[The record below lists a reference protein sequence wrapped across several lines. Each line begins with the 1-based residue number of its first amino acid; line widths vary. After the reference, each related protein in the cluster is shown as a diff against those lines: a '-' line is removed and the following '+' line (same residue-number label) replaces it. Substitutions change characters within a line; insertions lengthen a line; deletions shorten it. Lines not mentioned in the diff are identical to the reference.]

1 MLTVL
6 FLDKIISLL
15 AFSYYSCALVADILL
30 QGHLYVSE
38 NYFSFYSNVFG
49 YVTKL
54 VIPISTVEKIT
65 KEKTAKFFPNAI
77 ALQLNEA
84 QKPHVFGSFLSRE
97 AAYQLMSSIH
107 RKNEVNV
114 EPAEEIEEAE
124 IDEVDGA
131 QGQDVSS
138 LDDSS
143 SISGS
148 ESPILY
154 KVPAASV
161 SEIIEEEP
169 PPAQSTPRRLHTESF
184 VPTTSGYQPI
194 AKVGSYNVK
203 LMSEFNLLFVGI
215 VLTILLAFFS
225 GLLLFKIN
233 AIEQRDKQMDL
244 HFTSDSGK
252 FTIDDAES
260 ILNRNVLIVRN
271 VRKKLEDLQEMLQGT
286 FEKIQPL
293 GEKHEL

>member
-1 MLTVL
+1 
-6 FLDKIISLL
+6 
-15 AFSYYSCALVADILL
+15 
-30 QGHLYVSE
+30 
-38 NYFSFYSNVFG
+38 
-49 YVTKL
+49 
-54 VIPISTVEKIT
+54 
-65 KEKTAKFFPNAI
+65 
-77 ALQLNEA
+77 
-84 QKPHVFGSFLSRE
+84 
-97 AAYQLMSSIH
+97 MSSIH

-114 EPAEEIEEAE
+114 EPAEEIGEAE

-169 PPAQSTPRRLHTESF
+169 PPPTPRRLPQESF
-184 VPTTSGYQPI
+184 VPTPTGYQPI

-252 FTIDDAES
+252 FTIEDAES

-286 FEKIQPL
+286 FEKIPPL